1 MSSKIIATLALA
13 TFVLGGCSSWDRHR
27 NTSSSGDRGATSTMD
42 PSQPS
47 SGNAGPGYPPTGGSR

>member
-13 TFVLGGCSSWDRHR
+13 TFMLGGCSSWDRHH
-27 NTSSSGDRGATSTMD
+27 NSSSGDRGATSTME

-47 SGNAGPGYPPTGGSR
+47 SGNAGSGYPPTGR